1 MKIKRV
7 TIQLPAHL
15 ANTAPH
21 DARKIADAVGRALV
35 GQSQNASHLSVN
47 LQGNGQT
54 GAMLAYQTG
63 AQLSKGGRNGN

>member
-15 ANTAPH
+15 KNSAPH
-21 DARKIADAVGRALV
+21 DARRIADAVGRALV
-35 GQSQNASHLSVN
+35 GQGNIASNLSVN

-54 GAMLAYQTG
+54 GAMLAHQVG
-63 AQLSKGGRNGN
+63 AQLSKGGGNGG